1 MNVDIFTR
9 QVQTVND
16 RLRELFQDAGIAMN
30 SPQSTILAKALKELG
45 VISEELQVAVDE
57 LLVQAEEA
65 VAARMEIETER
76 QRYENLFDFT
86 PDAQLVTD
94 LLGTIREANRAACN
108 LFNVPQKFLLGKPL
122 IVFITEEYRWAIRSE
137 LNRQQSKNRVQ
148 EIEVHIQP
156 RNAEEFA
163 ATLRL
168 APVFDQKGNL
178 IELRWLMRDLSQ
190 QKRSLNK
197 VADKHFDLNSE
208 RRSFTYNRGEVIP
221 LSSDVIWLVREGMVK
236 LSTMTENGEEVLV
249 GFAGREMVFSS
260 SLTSLQT
267 YQATALSP
275 AVELVSISLS
285 DVADYPNFAQALFP
299 KISQRLK
306 QTEAMLAIS
315 GQKLVK
321 DRLHNL
327 LRLLQQ
333 QVGEPVAEGT
343 RLAVRLTHEELA
355 TACCTTRVTVTRLL
369 SKLQQEGEICFDSK
383 AHIIVKNPS
392 F

>member
-1 MNVDIFTR
+1 
-9 QVQTVND
+9 
-16 RLRELFQDAGIAMN
+16 MN